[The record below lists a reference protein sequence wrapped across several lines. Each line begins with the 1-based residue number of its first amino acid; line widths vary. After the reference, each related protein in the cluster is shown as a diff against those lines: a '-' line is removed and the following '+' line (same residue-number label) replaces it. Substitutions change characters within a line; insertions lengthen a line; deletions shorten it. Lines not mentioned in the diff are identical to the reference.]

1 MEKRFNHIP
10 HMAVAGYSGTPLLKK
25 LGIKEGLK
33 LWLIDPP
40 PDYYTLL
47 ESDVSGQ
54 LCAPAGIPDWVH
66 VFAETRELFERQMR
80 RLSPVWRKN
89 PQVVI
94 WISWYKKSSGRA
106 TDLTEDVIRGYAL
119 ARGLVDIKVCAVS
132 PLWSGLKLVV
142 PVKNR

>member
-1 MEKRFNHIP
+1 MP
-10 HMAVAGYSGTPLLKK
+10 VAGYSGTPLLKK
-25 LGIKEGLK
+25 LGIRDGLK

-40 PDYYTLL
+40 ADYYTLL

-54 LCAPAGIPDWVH
+54 LCPASGIPDWVH
-66 VFAETRELFERQMR
+66 VFAETSGLFERRMR
-80 RLSPVWRKN
+80 TLSPVWRKN

-94 WISWYKKSSGRA
+94 WVSWYKKSSGRA

-119 ARGLVDIKVCAVS
+119 ANGLVDIKVCAVS